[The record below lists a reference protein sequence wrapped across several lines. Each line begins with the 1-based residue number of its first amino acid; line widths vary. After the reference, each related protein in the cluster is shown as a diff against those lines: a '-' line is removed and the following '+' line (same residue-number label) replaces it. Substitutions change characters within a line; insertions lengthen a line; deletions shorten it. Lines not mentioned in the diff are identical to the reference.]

1 MLPTAPDNDRRLI
14 DNISTETSG
23 TSYARNAK
31 EHWNLGPMFRDLSDI
46 HHCRRSALD
55 SVQAILFWN
64 GDRDFRLRSF
74 LWIARFRPSQAELA
88 CWYARK
94 MPAHRSARRFAI
106 EAILSERLLLS
117 TLRTCSME
125 LRDRNSDPAQ
135 LANQSLGTASAKLGQ
150 RCRLVLDACE
160 LKLTYQRSNLGSVFK
175 EWPRARCART
185 LDSAQPSLSGS
196 GMSD

>member
-1 MLPTAPDNDRRLI
+1 MLPTAPDNDHRLI

-23 TSYARNAK
+23 TSYATNAK

-94 MPAHRSARRFAI
+94 MPAHRS
-106 EAILSERLLLS
+106 
-117 TLRTCSME
+117 
-125 LRDRNSDPAQ
+125 
-135 LANQSLGTASAKLGQ
+135 
-150 RCRLVLDACE
+150 
-160 LKLTYQRSNLGSVFK
+160 
-175 EWPRARCART
+175 
-185 LDSAQPSLSGS
+185 
-196 GMSD
+196 